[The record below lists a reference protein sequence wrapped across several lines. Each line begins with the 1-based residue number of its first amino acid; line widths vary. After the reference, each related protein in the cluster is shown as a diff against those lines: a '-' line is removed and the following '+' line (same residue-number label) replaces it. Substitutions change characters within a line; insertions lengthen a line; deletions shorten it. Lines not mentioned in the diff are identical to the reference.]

1 MLIESVKKSKETN
14 ETSQHDKKVS
24 DQNSEV
30 EYLRKQQQED
40 ETLKEI
46 FVQLSKPELQN
57 EYKEYFI
64 SPVNNILYHKH
75 NDGIYEI
82 QQLVVPEC
90 RRNQILEMAHSSFL
104 LIINHIRRHY
114 SELNRISI
122 GRKLDNKLQ
131 SFVSLVMSVN

>member
-1 MLIESVKKSKETN
+1 M
-14 ETSQHDKKVS
+14 
-24 DQNSEV
+24 
-30 EYLRKQQQED
+30 
-40 ETLKEI
+40 
-46 FVQLSKPELQN
+46 QN

-104 LIINHIRRHY
+104 ANHQSYQKTLFRIEQNFHWPKIRQQVTKFCKSCHECQLI
-114 SELNRISI
+114 
-122 GRKLDNKLQ
+122 RKRTVCDDVIIKPVGAWKNFSQ
-131 SFVSLVMSVN
+131 SWRWI